1 MQQNRIMTKIQV
13 SHLQKN
19 EFYDAQ
25 RAGRFFRKRT
35 MKHVHTELKEI
46 TSKFGIEYIFFI
58 ADTFLAMSEK
68 EFDEFCE
75 MYSEFKLP
83 FYMHTRPETITARR
97 AKKLKEVNCNK
108 VNIGVEHGNRKF
120 RTEIVGRNY
129 NNEVAI
135 KSFELMYEAGISTTS
150 NNILGSSPPCIGI
163 PFNFSF
169 IHFGSTS

>member
-1 MQQNRIMTKIQV
+1 MIVKRKGRRYYPHLNVASQV
-13 SHLQKN
+13 VGFTDVDDRGL
-19 EFYDAQ
+19 
-25 RAGRFFRKRT
+25 AG
-35 MKHVHTELKEI
+35 I
-46 TSKFGIEYIFFI
+46 
-58 ADTFLAMSEK
+58 EK

-129 NNEVAI
+129 N
-135 KSFELMYEAGISTTS
+135 K
-150 NNILGSSPPCIGI
+150 
-163 PFNFSF
+163 
-169 IHFGSTS
+169 